1 LGLSSGASQR
11 EATKTARRRSHSP
24 RARSARP
31 TGSSRSLGLPVSRAA
46 SCSLTPLSHRAE
58 PPLPSLP
65 HSRRLRERRQEQGR
79 VTLGPLLVGPAGLR
93 AQQPPLLVKAR
104 GGRRRGT
111 TSRLSRSS
119 AGQGRTRPSDADT
132 TCRPPDAGE
141 ALVEAKPGMGKT
153 RPGDRWGPRPPA
165 AGNPDGTASADDTAA
180 SPELLSSEFP
190 GRGAHV
196 PPPPSRRLTS
206 RA

>member
-1 LGLSSGASQR
+1 MGLSSGASQR

-79 VTLGPLLVGPAGLR
+79 VTLGPLLVGPAGHR
-93 AQQPPLLVKAR
+93 AQQPPLLVEAR

-132 TCRPPDAGE
+132 TCRPPAWRRSRGG
-141 ALVEAKPGMGKT
+141 ART

-165 AGNPDGTASADDTAA
+165 AGDPDGTASADDTAA